1 MKITKIVLKNF
12 LGLYNGSGKKE
23 IEIDFTKGSFDN
35 KITILSG
42 GNGKGKSFLISCLHP
57 FASTLDN
64 RKEIII
70 KGENGYKE
78 VHYDIDSNKKVI
90 IKHNYML
97 GRTGKITMKSFFA
110 LSEDNGKTF
119 KELNPNGTVTSFKDL
134 VLKHLEVDEA
144 YFKIARVGTNVTGF
158 IDMPTAERKKYIS
171 LFLPDVDIYLENYK
185 KINDQ
190 YNTLNKNI
198 KYITQEIDKIDSEDN
213 IKANLNNTLNSLLL
227 VTNSL
232 ESTNEV
238 LNKNL
243 GAISQIDPNGDV
255 EKIFLDEYN
264 TFKKNKTEIEKYDS
278 SIKQISDGL
287 SETDLKEIQ
296 IKLSSEQQKLEHKKE
311 RLQEYQM
318 ELIESDA
325 KIEEL
330 EIKLSKYELDSEEEL
345 KDILAQSKEQYSD
358 LKTTLNSKP
367 YKSLIEKYKDL
378 NLKDLDQAINFL
390 SYYKEETET
399 IMSQY
404 NLDELTDFKSNLYTM
419 VELNENKSEL
429 NSKIGVLN
437 NRYSKLTIERKSL
450 ESKLELVDVL
460 KSRPLNC
467 SIDSCPFISNALK
480 YKDTDEKIEKIDME
494 IDQNRKEKE
503 KLEKD
508 LEYNA
513 RLIQLASS
521 LMNLQKQ
528 VKFFTILEKLP
539 YYEYYSTYENLVQ
552 HFMSDKGMMSFT
564 EIKNTIELY
573 NEYIS
578 VSKNIENLELRYEA
592 VSNKRYV
599 VDGIKTEINTLREK
613 AKSISSKV
621 SDLKDDILIIEK
633 DIEENKDIE
642 RKLIK
647 VEELRNEKDEITS
660 KQKELRSS
668 LKTKQE
674 QIEELKQLKLNNRE
688 LTEKVKKYESQIK
701 PLEKEKD
708 RLNLDLRRLHDFNE
722 KRKQLEE
729 DYNDLAVIRDALSTT
744 KGIPLLFI
752 DLYLKKIKNIANELL
767 DISFQGKFFI
777 EDFIVTESDFFISVR
792 KSEGELVNDI
802 AQASQGEQALVSI
815 ALSFALVQQSTR
827 AYNVLALDEMD
838 STLDSRNRQAFI
850 EVIETQLKEMNVEQC
865 FIISHNEAFDTYPV
879 NLILFEGTN
888 VDINDKEYMKNKNV
902 LYQNK

>member
-1 MKITKIVLKNF
+1 MKITKIILKNF

-23 IEIDFTKGSFDN
+23 IEIDFNKGSFDN

-78 VHYDIDSNKKVI
+78 VHYDIDSNRKAI
-90 IKHNYML
+90 IKHNYIL

-110 LSEDNGKTF
+110 LSEDKGKKY

-134 VLKHLEVDEA
+134 VSKYLEVDEA

-190 YNTLNKNI
+190 YNSLNKNI
-198 KYITQEIDKIDSEDN
+198 KYITQEIDKIDSEEN
-213 IKANLNNTLNSLLL
+213 IKANLENTLNSLKI
-227 VTNSL
+227 VSNSL
-232 ESTNEV
+232 NANNEI

-243 GAISQIDPNGDV
+243 GVISKIDPEGDV
-255 EKIFLDEYN
+255 EKSFLDEYN
-264 TFKKNKTEIEKYDS
+264 LFKSNKVDIDKYEANINEISKGLDNLDLNKINIELSTKKTE
-278 SIKQISDGL
+278 
-287 SETDLKEIQ
+287 
-296 IKLSSEQQKLEHKKE
+296 LEHKTE
-311 RLQEYQM
+311 RQQDYTM
-318 ELIESDA
+318 EIIEIDSD
-325 KIEEL
+325 IELAETN
-330 EIKLSKYELDSEEEL
+330 LSKYELDNEDEL
-345 KDILAQSKEQYSD
+345 KEILEQTKEHQSD
-358 LKTTLNSKP
+358 LQASLDSRE
-367 YKSLIEKYKDL
+367 YKSLLTNYKTLDI
-378 NLKDLDQAINFL
+378 KDLDQAINFL
-390 SYYKEETET
+390 SYYKEECEN
-399 IMSQY
+399 IVAQY
-404 NLDELTDFKSNLYTM
+404 NLNEVHDFISNKYTLN
-419 VELNENKSEL
+419 ELNKERTSI
-429 NSKIGVLN
+429 NSQIGRLT
-437 NRYSKLTIERKSL
+437 NRYSKLTIERKTL
-450 ESKLELVDVL
+450 ENKLELVDVL
-460 KSRPLNC
+460 KSRPSNC

-480 YKDTDEKIEKIDME
+480 YKGVEQKIEE
-494 IDQNRKEKE
+494 IDREIETIKSDKD

-513 RLIQLASS
+513 KMIQLSDS
-521 LMNLQKQ
+521 LNNLAKQ
-528 VKFFTILEKLP
+528 MKLCSTLEKLP
-539 YYEYYSTYENLVQ
+539 FYNYYSTYENVVKNLLA
-552 HFMSDKGMMSFT
+552 DKGKLSFT
-564 EIKNTIELY
+564 DIKTVLEINEELNNINSTIDKMELQV
-573 NEYIS
+573 EAASSRKYI
-578 VSKNIENLELRYEA
+578 IEGI
-592 VSNKRYV
+592 NKEITTLKEKRLTTKGKIESI
-599 VDGIKTEINTLREK
+599 DTEINSLKQETKQLEDIVEK
-613 AKSISSKV
+613 LTKINELTS
-621 SDLKDDILIIEK
+621 EK
-633 DIEENKDIE
+633 EV
-642 RKLIK
+642 L
-647 VEELRNEKDEITS
+647 S
-660 KQKELRSS
+660 AKQKELRIS
-668 LKTKQE
+668 LQKKRE
-674 QIEELKQLKLNNRE
+674 QIEELKELKIQNRE
-688 LTEKVKKYESQIK
+688 LNEKIKKYELQIK

-708 RLNLDLRRLHDFNE
+708 RLNLDLKRLEDFQE
-722 KRKQLEE
+722 KRNQLEE
-729 DYNDLAVIRDALSTT
+729 DYKDLSVIRDALSTT
-744 KGIPLLFI
+744 KGIPLLYI
-752 DLYLKKIKNIANELL
+752 DLYLKKIKNIANDLL

>member
-1 MKITKIVLKNF
+1 MKITKITLKNF

-70 KGENGYKE
+70 KGESGYKE
-78 VHYDIDSNKKVI
+78 VHYDIDSRRKAI
-90 IKHNYML
+90 IKHNYIL
-97 GRTGKITMKSFFA
+97 GKTGKITMKSFFA

-134 VLKHLEVDEA
+134 VLKHLEVDES

-213 IKANLNNTLNSLLL
+213 IKANLDNTLNSLKI
-227 VTNSL
+227 VKNSL
-232 ESTNEV
+232 DGTNEV

-255 EKIFLDEYN
+255 EKVFLDEYN

-278 SIKQISDGL
+278 SIKQISEGL
-287 SETDLKEIQ
+287 DTSDLTKIQ
-296 IKLSSEQQKLEHKKE
+296 IKLSSERQSLENKKD

-318 ELIESDA
+318 ELIESDS
-325 KIEEL
+325 KIEEC
-330 EIKLSKYELDSEEEL
+330 EIKLSKHELDSEEEL
-345 KDILAQSKEQYSD
+345 KETLVHSKEHQSD
-358 LKTTLNSKP
+358 LKSTLDSKP
-367 YKSLIEKYKDL
+367 YKSLLEKYKDL
-378 NLKDLDQAINFL
+378 DLKDLDQAINFL
-390 SYYKEETET
+390 SYYKEETQT

-404 NLDELTDFKSNLYTM
+404 NLDELTDFKSKQYTLA
-419 VELNENKSEL
+419 ELNEEKSEI
-429 NSKIGVLN
+429 NSKIGTLN
-437 NRYSKLTIERKSL
+437 SQYSKMTIERKSL
-450 ESKLELVDVL
+450 ENKLELVDVL
-460 KSRPLNC
+460 KSRPSNC
-467 SIDSCPFISNALK
+467 SIDTCPFIFNALK
-480 YKDTDEKIEKIDME
+480 YKDTDEKLEKLDIDIED
-494 IDQNRKEKE
+494 NRARKE
-503 KLEKD
+503 KLEKE
-508 LEYNA
+508 LEYNGKM
-513 RLIQLASS
+513 IQIANS
-521 LMNLQKQ
+521 LGGLSKQ
-528 VKFFTILEKLP
+528 MKLCSILNKLP
-539 YYEYYSTYENLVQ
+539 YYNYYSSFENVVE
-552 HFMSDKGMMSFT
+552 HFMSDKDMLSFT
-564 EIKNTIELY
+564 DIKNVIELY
-573 NEYIS
+573 NELKS
-578 VSKNIENLELRYEA
+578 VNKLIETLEIKCEA
-592 VSNKRYV
+592 LDNKRYIV
-599 VDGIKTEINTLREK
+599 EGLTNEIDKEKKKANNLKSKINQLKDSIVEQEEIILELSNTESQLIKINELQIQKTELSN
-613 AKSISSKV
+613 
-621 SDLKDDILIIEK
+621 
-633 DIEENKDIE
+633 
-642 RKLIK
+642 
-647 VEELRNEKDEITS
+647 

-668 LKTKQE
+668 LKTKQD
-674 QIEELKQLKLNNRE
+674 QIEELKQLKLANRD
-688 LTEKVKKYESQIK
+688 LTEKIKKYESQIA
-701 PLEKEKD
+701 PLEREKD
-708 RLNLDLRRLHDFNE
+708 RLNLDLKRLNDFNE

-729 DYNDLAVIRDALSTT
+729 DYKDLAIIRDALSTT

-752 DLYLKKIKNIANELL
+752 DLYLKKIKNIANDLL

-827 AYNVLALDEMD
+827 SYNVLALDEMD

-850 EVIETQLKEMNVEQC
+850 EVIETQLREMNVEQC

-879 NLILFEGTN
+879 NLVLFEGTN